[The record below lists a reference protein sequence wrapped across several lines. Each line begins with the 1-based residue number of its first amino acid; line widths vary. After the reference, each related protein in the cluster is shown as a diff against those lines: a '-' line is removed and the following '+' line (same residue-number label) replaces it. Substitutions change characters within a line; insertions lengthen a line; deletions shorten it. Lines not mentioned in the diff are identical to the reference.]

1 MTPWWRLQKTIEEV
15 NAMTRL
21 LRKLLQNVISDM
33 FFNLCLLPLHLC
45 QKNLVVLLALVDAL
59 PEIRVSNVT
68 YLQLLG
74 FERHYGYYEGKQNLY
89 HHYSVFTF
97 FRGI

>member
-1 MTPWWRLQKTIEEV
+1 MTPWWGLQKTIEEV

-21 LRKLLQNVISDM
+21 LRKFLQNVIGDM
-33 FFNLCLLPLHLC
+33 FFNLCLLALDLC

-59 PEIRVSNVT
+59 PEIRVFNVAF
-68 YLQLLG
+68 LQLLG

-89 HHYSVFTF
+89 HHNSVFTF
-97 FRGI
+97 FRG